1 MPALL
6 ELRQITHTIDGHGI
20 IQDLNLS
27 IKAGELFTLLGPS
40 GCGKTTL
47 LRLISGIHQPE
58 AGSIYLNGERIDTRR
73 PEDRPINTVFQDY
86 ALFPHLNVWENVAFG
101 LHCESPRPEDWM
113 DRVHA
118 ALQAVGL
125 DKHHHHRPAQLSG
138 GQQQRVAIAR
148 AVVKQPKLLLL
159 DEPMSA
165 LDYHLR
171 KHLRVELKK
180 LQRRLGI
187 AFILVTHDQEEALS
201 LADRVAVMQ
210 DGQLV
215 QVGTP
220 RELYEQPL
228 NQGIADFIGEANFFK
243 STVSAANA
251 QSLDTT
257 IADVAFTLPNKK
269 AFTEGQ
275 AIDIMIR
282 PEDFSVWHQ
291 NEVKDT
297 THMLPGKVDQVIYK
311 GSTVDLIIQLHH
323 GQLVFATEFF
333 DEDDEKLSY
342 KMGEP
347 VWLEWIHGW
356 EVIFHD
362 RSR

>member
-6 ELRQITHTIDGHGI
+6 ELHHIGHAIQGHGI

-27 IKAGELFTLLGPS
+27 IEAGEFFTLLGPS

-47 LRLISGIHQPE
+47 LRLISGTQSLQE
-58 AGSIYLNGERIDTRR
+58 GSILLNGVRMDTQR

-86 ALFPHLNVWENVAFG
+86 ALFPHLNVWDNVAFG
-101 LHCESPRPEDWM
+101 LQCESPRPVDWM

-118 ALQAVGL
+118 ALEAVGL
-125 DKHHHHRPAQLSG
+125 EKHHRHRPSQLSG

-148 AVVKQPKLLLL
+148 AVVKEPKLLLL

-187 AFILVTHDQEEALS
+187 AFILVTHDQEEALA
-201 LADRVAVMQ
+201 LADRVAVMH
-210 DGQLV
+210 DGQLM

-228 NQGIADFIGEANFFK
+228 NQRIARFIGEANFFQ
-243 STVSAANA
+243 STV
-251 QSLDTT
+251 LDATPQTLQTT
-257 IADVAFTLPNKK
+257 IADIPLTLPNKK
-269 AFTEGQ
+269 GFSEGQ

-282 PEDFSVWHQ
+282 PEDFSVWHH
-291 NEVKDT
+291 NEVKNT

-311 GSTVDLIIQLHH
+311 GSTVDLIIQLRN
-323 GQLVFATEFF
+323 GQTIFATEFF

-342 KMGEP
+342 KIGEP
-347 VWLEWIHGW
+347 VWLAWIHGW